1 MSKNLTLDIGS
12 SSCKLCL
19 TEKNFN
25 NIEILFYAE
34 KKYANPVR
42 DNLSDEMIE
51 VISNQLKNLIR
62 DFNDVDKEIIDCN
75 ISFGGTNVSSVIIE
89 SSLENIDTNS
99 IISQDQLNLLTKNNP
114 KINSFTSK
122 KTAHIIPLDYNL
134 DGMIGIRHPLGM
146 HSSKL
151 SVQNLYV
158 NVENDHFEKITKI
171 ISDSGLNC
179 NYITSGIISSSLY
192 LLNSDEREIGSLIID
207 IGASSTS
214 YCISKKGNPVMT
226 GALPV
231 GGSQFSS
238 DLSIAFSSN
247 IDFANQLKFET
258 SCTPENERIA
268 EKVIVKDKDSSK
280 TFEITKRQISQVL
293 KERAVE
299 IFTLIRQDI
308 IEKLGVDNLPERII
322 LCGGGSKLEGMV
334 ALARYI
340 FQSKTRLAD
349 TKNMKFL
356 GENLPLESMSVIS
369 SANYIHEL
377 DFNNQYIFK
386 TGFET
391 SKNQNNLFG
400 MKPQKNSSIL
410 SSIENSV
417 KMLLLSI
424 NLNIKK
430 VISLIKNRK

>member
-1 MSKNLTLDIGS
+1 
-12 SSCKLCL
+12 
-19 TEKNFN
+19 
-25 NIEILFYAE
+25 
-34 KKYANPVR
+34 
-42 DNLSDEMIE
+42 
-51 VISNQLKNLIR
+51 
-62 DFNDVDKEIIDCN
+62 
-75 ISFGGTNVSSVIIE
+75 
-89 SSLENIDTNS
+89 
-99 IISQDQLNLLTKNNP
+99 
-114 KINSFTSK
+114 
-122 KTAHIIPLDYNL
+122 
-134 DGMIGIRHPLGM
+134 MIGIRHPLGM

-158 NVENDHFEKITKI
+158 NIENDHFEKIIKI
-171 ISDSGLNC
+171 ISESGLNC
-179 NYITSGIISSSLY
+179 NYITSDIISSSLY

-238 DLSIAFSSN
+238 DLSIAFSTN

-356 GENLPLESMSVIS
+356 GENPVFLGLQAAYLKEMAELQKKKALFIGAGGVSPSVI
-369 SANYIHEL
+369 
-377 DFNNQYIFK
+377 
-386 TGFET
+386 
-391 SKNQNNLFG
+391 
-400 MKPQKNSSIL
+400 
-410 SSIENSV
+410 
-417 KMLLLSI
+417 
-424 NLNIKK
+424 
-430 VISLIKNRK
+430 

>member
-89 SSLENIDTNS
+89 SSIENIDKNS
-99 IISQDQLNLLTKNNP
+99 IISQDQLNLLSKNNP
-114 KINSFTSK
+114 KINSFTTK

-158 NVENDHFEKITKI
+158 NIENDHFEKIIKI
-171 ISDSGLNC
+171 ISESGLNC
-179 NYITSGIISSSLY
+179 NYITSDIISSSLY

-207 IGASSTS
+207 VGASSTS

-238 DLSIAFSSN
+238 DLSIAFSTN

-356 GENLPLESMSVIS
+356 GENLSIESMSVIS
-369 SANYIHEL
+369 SANYIHDL
-377 DFNNQYIFK
+377 DFNNQYVYK
-386 TGFET
+386 SGFET
-391 SKNQNNLFG
+391 SKNQNKLFNRE
-400 MKPQKNSSIL
+400 PQKIKSIS

-424 NLNIKK
+424 NVNIQKI
-430 VISLIKNRK
+430 ISSIKNRK

>member
-89 SSLENIDTNS
+89 SSIENIDKNS
-99 IISQDQLNLLTKNNP
+99 IISQDQLNLLSKNNP
-114 KINSFTSK
+114 KINSFTTK

-158 NVENDHFEKITKI
+158 NIENDHFEKIIKI
-171 ISDSGLNC
+171 ISESGLNC
-179 NYITSGIISSSLY
+179 NYITSDIISSSLY

-231 GGSQFSS
+231 GGAQFSS
-238 DLSIAFSSN
+238 DLSIAFSTN

-356 GENLPLESMSVIS
+356 GENLQIESMSVIS
-369 SANYIHEL
+369 SANYIHDL
-377 DFNNQYIFK
+377 DFNNQYVYK
-386 TGFET
+386 SGFET
-391 SKNQNNLFG
+391 SKNQNKLFNRE
-400 MKPQKNSSIL
+400 PQKIKSIS

-424 NLNIKK
+424 NVNIQKI
-430 VISLIKNRK
+430 ISSIKNRK

>member
-89 SSLENIDTNS
+89 SSIENIDKNS
-99 IISQDQLNLLTKNNP
+99 IISQDQLNLLSKNNP
-114 KINSFTSK
+114 KINSFTTK

-158 NVENDHFEKITKI
+158 NIENDHFEKIIKI
-171 ISDSGLNC
+171 ISESGLNC
-179 NYITSGIISSSLY
+179 NYITSDIISSSLY

-238 DLSIAFSSN
+238 DLSIAFSTN

-356 GENLPLESMSVIS
+356 GENLQIESMSVIS
-369 SANYIHEL
+369 SANYIHDL
-377 DFNNQYIFK
+377 DFNNQYVYK
-386 TGFET
+386 SGFET
-391 SKNQNNLFG
+391 SKNQNKLFNRE
-400 MKPQKNSSIL
+400 PQKIKSIS

-424 NLNIKK
+424 NVNIQKI
-430 VISLIKNRK
+430 ISSIKNRK

>member
-89 SSLENIDTNS
+89 SSIENIDKNS
-99 IISQDQLNLLTKNNP
+99 IISQDQLNLLSKNNP
-114 KINSFTSK
+114 KINSFTTK

-158 NVENDHFEKITKI
+158 NIENDHFEKIIKI
-171 ISDSGLNC
+171 ISESGLNC
-179 NYITSGIISSSLY
+179 NYITSDIISSSLY

-238 DLSIAFSSN
+238 DLSIAFSTN

-340 FQSKTRLAD
+340 FQSITRLAD
-349 TKNMKFL
+349 TKNMKLL
-356 GENLPLESMSVIS
+356 GENLPIESMSVIS
-369 SANYIHEL
+369 SANYIHDL
-377 DFNNQYIFK
+377 DFNNQYVYK
-386 TGFET
+386 SGFET
-391 SKNQNNLFG
+391 SKNQNKLFNRE
-400 MKPQKNSSIL
+400 PQKIKSIS

-424 NLNIKK
+424 NVNIQKI
-430 VISLIKNRK
+430 ISSIKNRK